1 MTVPRVKITVERK
14 VDVRDLWGDNH
25 PATVDD
31 FPPVCPF
38 YNVGDEFIIDQVK
51 LPEGFCVSAFSDLYR
66 YIFALRAGSNFSWMK
81 RTKDACSWPA
91 PSRPNIPSPY
101 TTCRRP
107 KEKPSI

>member
-1 MTVPRVKITVERK
+1 MTTPRIKITVERK
-14 VDVRDLWGDNH
+14 VDVRDLWGDDH

-66 YIFALRAGSNFSWMK
+66 YIFALRTGSNFSWMK
-81 RTKDACSWPA
+81 KEGEVLACCTDAF
-91 PSRPNIPSPY
+91 RPVVFKIE
-101 TTCRRP
+101 RI
-107 KEKPSI
+107 EE